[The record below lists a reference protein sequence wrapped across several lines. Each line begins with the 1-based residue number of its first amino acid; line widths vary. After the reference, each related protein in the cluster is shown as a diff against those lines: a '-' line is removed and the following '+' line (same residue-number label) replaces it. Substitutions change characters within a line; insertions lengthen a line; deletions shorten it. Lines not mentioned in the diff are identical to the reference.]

1 MNNYRRMAGFPKM
14 SRGLIGVP
22 NYMRLLN
29 KQFFEDS
36 SKDLM
41 SAEDPQIFMNVKRGN
56 PTGDP
61 RDFIKKSL
69 TDNKQLRFHQCYFN
83 PISCF

>member
-1 MNNYRRMAGFPKM
+1 MNNYRGIAGFPKM
-14 SRGLIGVP
+14 SRGLP
-22 NYMRLLN
+22 KDYMKFWNRQLYEDSR
-29 KQFFEDS
+29 KDPFEDPE
-36 SKDLM
+36 M
-41 SAEDPQIFMNVKRGN
+41 FMNMNKRGSYK
-56 PTGDP
+56 DP

>member
-1 MNNYRRMAGFPKM
+1 MNNYRGGISALPKTN
-14 SRGLIGVP
+14 RGIPGIP
-22 NYMRLLN
+22 KSYRKFLN
-29 KQFFEDS
+29 RQLFEDI
-36 SKDLM
+36 SKDLF
-41 SAEDPQIFMNVKRGN
+41 EDPEIFMNKRGS
-56 PTGDP
+56 PTDP